1 MTSST
6 DELRVEHAGSILN
19 LTFTRSDKSNAL
31 SATLVETL
39 IETLAEAGRDG
50 TDLVVFRGEGRNF
63 CAGFDLGDL
72 DAQTDGDLVLK
83 LLRIETMLQ
92 AVANARFVTLALAQ
106 GKVIGAG
113 CDLFCA
119 CSERVATPDAGFRM
133 PGWRFGVALGT
144 RRLGARV
151 GSDAARSLL
160 LDTRAFDAA
169 DAHAVG
175 LATTLADQE
184 EWSDIAAA
192 AAARAAT
199 LGEPSRG
206 MLLELTA
213 PDTRA
218 LDMAALVA
226 SASHPGL
233 RDRVKAFR
241 RASSVKQ
248 QVQ

>member
-6 DELRVEHAGSILN
+6 DELRVERDGSTLN
-19 LTFTRSDKSNAL
+19 LTLTRADKSNAL
-31 SATLVETL
+31 SASLVETL
-39 IETLAEAGRDG
+39 IDTLAGAEADG
-50 TDLVVFRGEGRNF
+50 TGLVVFRGEGRNF

-72 DAQTDGDLVLK
+72 DAQSDGDLVLK

-119 CSERVATPDAGFRM
+119 CSERVATPDADFRM

-144 RRLGARV
+144 RRLAARV
-151 GSDAARSLL
+151 GTDAARSLL
-160 LDTRAFDAA
+160 LDTRPFGAEEARA
-169 DAHAVG
+169 IG
-175 LATTLADQE
+175 LATALADQGAWPE
-184 EWSDIAAA
+184 IAAA
-192 AAARAAT
+192 AAARASA
-199 LGEPSRG
+199 LGQPSRG

-218 LDMAALVA
+218 IDMAALVA
-226 SASHPGL
+226 SASPPGL
-233 RDRVKAFR
+233 RERVKAFR
-241 RASSVKQ
+241 ATSVSAKR
-248 QVQ
+248 